1 MGLWVGK
8 KFTFL
13 GLDYYWG
20 TQIGGQKGKGPKM
33 PKTPAQA
40 VVLVIGLLISVALS
54 CWLVDALFNP
64 DSGLNEAERLEKALR
79 QVDRPAGYRLDALT
93 VQEAEGG
100 KYDVEMTFY
109 HRRTG
114 KGDLTDDRD
123 LTAAVKSLRG
133 MDRDVRDKL
142 GRVKLALRYAYA
154 GYYVDVT
161 ELDMNPFDGSLPEAT
176 RWTERVEN

>member
-20 TQIGGQKGKGPKM
+20 KQIGGQKDKRPKK
-33 PKTPAQA
+33 PRTPAQVA
-40 VVLVIGLLISVALS
+40 VLVMGLLISVALA
-54 CWLVDALFNP
+54 CWLVNALFNT
-64 DSGLNEAERLEKALR
+64 DGGQSEAERLEKALR
-79 QVDRPAGYRLDALT
+79 QVERPAGYQLDALT
-93 VQEAEGG
+93 VQEAAGG

-109 HRRTG
+109 HQRTG

-123 LTAAVKSLRG
+123 LTATVKSLRG
-133 MDRDVRDKL
+133 MGKDVRDKL
-142 GRVKLALRYAYA
+142 GRVKLSLRYAYA
-154 GYYVDVT
+154 GHYVDVT

-176 RWTERVEN
+176 RWTERVEH

>member
-1 MGLWVGK
+1 M
-8 KFTFL
+8 
-13 GLDYYWG
+13 
-20 TQIGGQKGKGPKM
+20 
-33 PKTPAQA
+33 
-40 VVLVIGLLISVALS
+40 
-54 CWLVDALFNP
+54 
-64 DSGLNEAERLEKALR
+64 
-79 QVDRPAGYRLDALT
+79 
-93 VQEAEGG
+93 QEAEDG

-154 GYYVDVT
+154 GDYVDVT

>member
-1 MGLWVGK
+1 MVDSLFTPDRGGSEGARVERGLGQVG
-8 KFTFL
+8 
-13 GLDYYWG
+13 
-20 TQIGGQKGKGPKM
+20 
-33 PKTPAQA
+33 
-40 VVLVIGLLISVALS
+40 
-54 CWLVDALFNP
+54 
-64 DSGLNEAERLEKALR
+64 
-79 QVDRPAGYRLDALT
+79 RPAGYRLDALT
-93 VQEAEGG
+93 VQEAEDG

>member
-40 VVLVIGLLISVALS
+40 AVLVIGLLISVALS

-93 VQEAEGG
+93 VQEAETTL
-100 KYDVEMTFY
+100 DLDRTRSPLREDQTC
-109 HRRTG
+109 HRNRS
-114 KGDLTDDRD
+114 R
-123 LTAAVKSLRG
+123 LRP
-133 MDRDVRDKL
+133 R
-142 GRVKLALRYAYA
+142 
-154 GYYVDVT
+154 
-161 ELDMNPFDGSLPEAT
+161 
-176 RWTERVEN
+176 

>member
-40 VVLVIGLLISVALS
+40 AVLVIGLLISVALS

-93 VQEAEGG
+93 VQEAENG
-100 KYDVEMTFY
+100 KY
-109 HRRTG
+109 
-114 KGDLTDDRD
+114 DLTDDRD

-154 GYYVDVT
+154 GDYVDVT

>member
-1 MGLWVGK
+1 M
-8 KFTFL
+8 
-13 GLDYYWG
+13 
-20 TQIGGQKGKGPKM
+20 
-33 PKTPAQA
+33 
-40 VVLVIGLLISVALS
+40 
-54 CWLVDALFNP
+54 DALFNP
-64 DSGLNEAERLEKALR
+64 DSGLNEAEGLEKALR

-93 VQEAEGG
+93 VQEAEDG
-100 KYDVEMTFY
+100 KYDEEMTFY

-114 KGDLTDDRD
+114 KGDLADDRD

-176 RWTERVEN
+176 RWTEQVEN

>member
-1 MGLWVGK
+1 MGDRAV
-8 KFTFL
+8 FL
-13 GLDYYWG
+13 SAGGYHHHIALNTWESAGGPPPAPGTTGLYH
-20 TQIGGQKGKGPKM
+20 
-33 PKTPAQA
+33 
-40 VVLVIGLLISVALS
+40 VAL
-54 CWLVDALFNP
+54 LYP
-64 DSGLNEAERLEKALR
+64 DRASLARAVR
-79 QVDRPAGYRLDALT
+79 SVTAAGYRLDALT

-154 GYYVDVT
+154 GHYVDVT

-176 RWTERVEN
+176 QWTERVEN

>member
-1 MGLWVGK
+1 M
-8 KFTFL
+8 
-13 GLDYYWG
+13 
-20 TQIGGQKGKGPKM
+20 
-33 PKTPAQA
+33 
-40 VVLVIGLLISVALS
+40 VIGLLISVALA

-154 GYYVDVT
+154 GHYVDVT

-176 RWTERVEN
+176 QWTERVEN